1 MKTVYEQITTQGV
14 NYAGSKLKI
23 IPQILS
29 LVSDLKVDTVF
40 DGFAGTTRVSQALA
54 KSGFQVIS
62 NDISEWSHVFGLCY
76 LINKKNSSEYRELID
91 HLNSVPGHDGWFT
104 ERYGGLDNAGR
115 AVQPD
120 GTKKPWQ
127 IHNTRKLDGIREEI
141 DSLRLSSVDRAIA
154 LTSLMLALNEV
165 DNTLGHFTS
174 YLKDWSKRSYKSM
187 QLKIPLVF
195 ENTRD
200 NVVIKGDVFDAI
212 QDIEVDLAYLDPP
225 YGSNNEKMPASRV
238 RYASYYHVWTT
249 ICKND
254 KPEVFGAANRRIDSS
269 DRYAV
274 SVFEEFR
281 KDDNGCF
288 KAVKDIERL
297 INDVN
302 ARYVALSYSSG
313 GKATAQELEAI
324 LNRHGKLIKTV
335 QFNYKK
341 NVMATMK
348 WTNEWLRDADNPH
361 QEFIFLIDK
370 QP

>member
-1 MKTVYEQITTQGV
+1 
-14 NYAGSKLKI
+14 
-23 IPQILS
+23 
-29 LVSDLKVDTVF
+29 
-40 DGFAGTTRVSQALA
+40 
-54 KSGFQVIS
+54 
-62 NDISEWSHVFGLCY
+62 
-76 LINKKNSSEYRELID
+76 
-91 HLNSVPGHDGWFT
+91 
-104 ERYGGLDNAGR
+104 
-115 AVQPD
+115 
-120 GTKKPWQ
+120 
-127 IHNTRKLDGIREEI
+127 
-141 DSLRLSSVDRAIA
+141 
-154 LTSLMLALNEV
+154 
-165 DNTLGHFTS
+165 
-174 YLKDWSKRSYKSM
+174 M